1 MLLASVLGLLMGL
14 VMGLTG
20 AGGGILGVPA
30 LVLGLG
36 LSMTQAAPVSL
47 LAVGAA
53 AAVGAVDGLRHGL
66 VRYRAALLIALLGAL
81 FSPVGVFLAHQL
93 PEALLMGL
101 FSGLMVLVAWRMLQ
115 REKREDGPSGHGT
128 ASWGQKNCMLDQQ
141 TGRFAWTAKC
151 SATLAALGAVTGAV
165 SGLLGV
171 GGGFLIVPAFKQLT
185 YVQMRGIV
193 ATSLM
198 VISLLSLVGVAGAFH
213 AGVRIES
220 VGWVFIGAS
229 IVGMLAGRRLCSVI
243 PARTLQVGFAS
254 LCVLV
259 AVGMLVKAGLTS

>member
-1 MLLASVLGLLMGL
+1 MLLASGLGLLMGL

-66 VRYRAALLIALLGAL
+66 VRYRAALLIAMLGAL

-185 YVQMRGIV
+185 DVQMRGIV

>member
-185 YVQMRGIV
+185 DVQMRGIV

-243 PARTLQVGFAS
+243 SARTLQMGFAS